1 MPYNIDN
8 MTIHTNKLSGESGEQ
23 STGQVSEQLAE
34 QLGELLRSKGLV
46 MGTAES
52 CTGGRIANM
61 ITLVAGSSD
70 YFAGGVVSYSNEVKH
85 NVLGVSEESLC
96 LHGAVSRQVV
106 EQMAL
111 GAIRVLGCDCSVA
124 TSGIA
129 GPGGGTPEKP
139 VGTVWIAAA
148 LNDQVVS
155 HCYHFGTVRAENIQS
170 AADTAL
176 NLLLDL
182 LIRLLF

>member
-1 MPYNIDN
+1 MN
-8 MTIHTNKLSGESGEQ
+8 TNAISLQIGE
-23 STGQVSEQLAE
+23 A
-34 QLGELLRSKGLV
+34 LRAKGLV

-85 NVLGVSEESLC
+85 HVLGVSEEDLRA
-96 LHGAVSRQVV
+96 HGAVSREVV

-111 GAIRVLGCDCSVA
+111 GAIRALGCDCSVA

-129 GPGGGTPEKP
+129 GPGGGTPDKP

-148 LNDQVVS
+148 MGNRVVS
-155 HCYHFGTVRAENIQS
+155 HCFHFGTERAENIQA
-170 AADTAL
+170 AADAAL
-176 NLLLDL
+176 AMLLDL
-182 LIRLLF
+182 LLK